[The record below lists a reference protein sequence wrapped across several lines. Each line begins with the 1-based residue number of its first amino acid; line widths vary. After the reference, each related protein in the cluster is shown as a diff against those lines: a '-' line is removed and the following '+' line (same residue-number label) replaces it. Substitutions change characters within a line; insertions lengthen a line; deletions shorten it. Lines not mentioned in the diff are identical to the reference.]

1 MPICAGWRCI
11 LSSLMA
17 AEEQPPEIK
26 GLGACEGAHDLGFRT
41 NASAAAW
48 FGNLSLL
55 PQRRVTNSFFLL
67 EAFLLVGVIG
77 CINTTTETRD
87 ESFPVGTK
95 VESRPTG
102 TVKLVPSAQVDEQG
116 IVVETR
122 GQSICREQSVTTFRR
137 RLVTAT
143 LPATEHDRERLKT
156 LWGGAAV
163 GALFAVGGLGAA
175 PFLSDREGTDEQ
187 GKTTASP
194 QQRAL
199 VLGAVGGIFAL
210 GFGIPALVSS
220 VRLRYKS
227 VELSPERRVTAE
239 RELPCQ
245 GVPVVLDH
253 LPITL
258 RIAADSQSIGSTG
271 ADGLLKVPFRSLS
284 AETLDLLFREQSLQ
298 IQIESDPYF
307 ASLQLALQPDILEA
321 IDALRVAGSI
331 VLLRCEWTDDEKDS
345 VYVTGNGNGRIDDEE
360 FVLARCRL
368 ANRSAKAT
376 HPVRISVDAED
387 AHIKLRLFSSRAPRI
402 WAPDEEGQVDF
413 GLVLHDYAG
422 SDSLPVTVILSRPE
436 GADRRR
442 IEAGIQRLRQ
452 IGQFD
457 WNAVR

>member
-1 MPICAGWRCI
+1 MPTCATWRCI
-11 LSSLMA
+11 LFSLM
-17 AEEQPPEIK
+17 EEPPPEIE
-26 GLGACEGAHDLGFRT
+26 GLDARDLGFRT
-41 NASAAAW
+41 NASATAW
-48 FGNLSLL
+48 FGGLSLL
-55 PQRRVTNSFFLL
+55 PQRRVANSFFLL
-67 EAFLLVGVIG
+67 EAFLLVGAIG
-77 CINTTTETRD
+77 CINTTTETRQ
-87 ESFPVGTK
+87 ESFPVATK

-122 GQSICREQSVTTFRR
+122 GQPICREQTVTTFSR

-187 GKTTASP
+187 GKATASP

-220 VRLRYKS
+220 LRLRSKS
-227 VELSPERRVTAE
+227 VELPPEPRVTADH
-239 RELPCQ
+239 ELPCQ
-245 GVPVVLDH
+245 SVPIVLDN

-271 ADGLLKVPFRSLS
+271 ADGFLKVPFRSLS

-307 ASLQLALQPDILEA
+307 ASLRLALQPDILEA

-331 VLLRCEWTDDEKDS
+331 VLLRCEWTDDEND

-360 FVLARCRL
+360 SVHARCRL

-376 HPVRISVDAED
+376 HPVRITVEAED
-387 AHIKLRLFSSRAPRI
+387 SHIKIRLFSSRAPRV

-422 SDSLPVTVILSRPE
+422 SDSLPVTLILSRPE

-452 IGQFD
+452 SGQFD